1 MPPGE
6 PGGGAVVPGRPRA
19 ATVEPKLNIRASG
32 DGFGPSDHS
41 SFYAKGIPVLHFFT
55 DLHDDY
61 HRATDDVEKIDAAG
75 TARVAA
81 VAERLVRAI
90 ADRPARL
97 TAVRAAAAP
106 AAVAPTRGS
115 NVYLGTIPDMAASDA
130 PGLRLTGVRAGSPA
144 DKGGLVAGD
153 VIVGFAGREVKDLY
167 SYSEALYAHKPGD
180 EVEVVYLR
188 GAERRTTR
196 VTLGTRGQ

>member
-1 MPPGE
+1 M
-6 PGGGAVVPGRPRA
+6 RPTAPRWRA
-19 ATVEPKLNIRASG
+19 IVDSANVEPRLRITAQG

-81 VAERLVRAI
+81 IAERVVRAI

-97 TAVRAAAAP
+97 TPVRVAAAP
-106 AAVAPTRGS
+106 TVAPTRGS
-115 NVYLGTIPDMAASDA
+115 NVYLGTIPDMAASDVA
-130 PGLRLTGVRAGSPA
+130 GLRLTGVRAGSPA
-144 DKGGLVAGD
+144 DKGGLAAGD
-153 VIVGFAGREVKDLY
+153 VIVRFAGREVKDLY

-188 GAERRTTR
+188 GTGRRTTR